1 LLTNQGDLTF
11 SKFGKS
17 FQESL
22 VQLIVEQRIF
32 ADQIEE
38 VLDIEFLE
46 FKYLRSLVRKIFEYK
61 QKYKTHPSYPNLV
74 TIFKTEFDDENEILK
89 KQIKDYII
97 RINKSEVDGDEYIK
111 DTALDFCRKQKL
123 KEAMVKSI
131 SLLQQS
137 SFDEISSVI
146 NNALRLG
153 SDNEQGYE
161 WIADFEE
168 RFKVRA
174 RNPIATGWDEIDK
187 ISKQGLGKGELGV
200 VIAPTGAGKS
210 MVLTHIGSHA
220 LQQGHNV
227 VHYTLELL
235 DTVVAGRYDSCITG
249 FELNDLIAKK
259 DEIYEKIKDIDGTL
273 VIKEYPTKTASVKT
287 LRNHLEKIRK
297 RGGQIDMI
305 IVDYADLLKPTSN
318 YREKRTELESIYEEL
333 RTLAYEFSCPVWTA
347 SQTNR
352 SGLDAEV
359 ITMNAISE
367 AFSKCFVADFIFSVS
382 RTIMDKTKNGGR
394 VFIAKNRN
402 GPDGI
407 VFPIFMDTSC
417 VKIDVLPRASLAE
430 ASGPAPGV
438 NKNLLR
444 EKYIKYMTKNNGSN
458 AT

>member
-1 LLTNQGDLTF
+1 MLANQGDLTF

-22 VQLIVEQRIF
+22 VQLIVEQRVF

-38 VLDIEFLE
+38 VLDIEFIE
-46 FKYLRSLVRKIFEYK
+46 FKYLRALIRKIFEYK
-61 QKYKTHPSYPNLV
+61 QKYKTHPSYQNLV
-74 TIFKTEFDDENEILK
+74 TIFKTEFEEENEILK
-89 KQIKDYII
+89 NQIKDYII
-97 RINKSEVDGDEYIK
+97 RINKSEVDGEEYIK

-131 SLLQQS
+131 GLLQQS

-174 RNPIATGWDEIDK
+174 RNPISTGWPEMDK

-210 MVLTHIGSHA
+210 MVLTHLGAQA
-220 LQQGHNV
+220 LQAGHNV

-249 FELNDLIAKK
+249 IELNDLLNKK
-259 DEIYEKIKDIDGTL
+259 DEIYEQIKDIDGKL
-273 VIKEYPTKTASVKT
+273 VVKEYPTKTASVKT

-297 RGGQIDMI
+297 RGGEIDMI

-333 RTLAYEFSCPVWTA
+333 RSLAYEFSCPVWTA

-359 ITMNAISE
+359 ITMNSISE

-382 RTIMDKTKNGGR
+382 RTIMDKAKNGGR

-407 VFPIFMDTSC
+407 VFPIFMDTSN
-417 VKIDVLPRASLAE
+417 VKIDVLPKSKLE
-430 ASGPAPGV
+430 DNTSPV
-438 NKNLLR
+438 KKNKGLLR
-444 EKYIKYMTKNNGSN
+444 EKYIKYMTENNGSKN
-458 AT
+458 A

>member
-220 LQQGHNV
+220 LQKGHNV

-249 FELNDLIAKK
+249 FELNDLISKK
-259 DEIYEKIKDIDGTL
+259 EEIYEKIKDIDGTL

-297 RGGQIDMI
+297 RGGKIDMI

>member
-1 LLTNQGDLTF
+1 MLTNQGDLTF

-46 FKYLRSLVRKIFEYK
+46 FKYLRALVRKIFEYK

-220 LQQGHNV
+220 LQKGHNV

-297 RGGQIDMI
+297 RGGEIDMI

>member
-1 LLTNQGDLTF
+1 LLASQGDLTF

-32 ADQIEE
+32 ADQIED

-46 FKYLRSLVRKIFEYK
+46 FKYLRALVKKIFEYK

-74 TIFKTEFDDENEILK
+74 TIFKTEFDDESDILK

-97 RINKSEVDGDEYIK
+97 RINKSDVDGEEYIK

-123 KEAMVKSI
+123 KEAMVRSI
-131 SLLQQS
+131 GLLQQS

-146 NNALRLG
+146 NNALKLG
-153 SDNEQGYE
+153 ADSEQGYE
-161 WIADFEE
+161 WIKDFEE
-168 RFKVRA
+168 RFLVRA
-174 RNPIATGWDEIDK
+174 RNPIATGWDEIDR

-220 LQQGHNV
+220 IQQDLNV

-249 FELNDLIAKK
+249 IELNDLMGKK
-259 DEIYEKIKDIDGTL
+259 EEIYEKIKDIDGTL
-273 VIKEYPTKTASVKT
+273 VIKEYPTKTATVKT
-287 LRNHLEKIRK
+287 LKNHLEKIVK
-297 RGGQIDMI
+297 KGDKIDMI

-382 RTIMDKTKNGGR
+382 RTIMDKAKNSGR
-394 VFIAKNRN
+394 IFIAKNRN

-417 VKIDVLPRASLAE
+417 VKIDVLPRQAITTDNSPNT
-430 ASGPAPGV
+430 S
-438 NKNLLR
+438 KNMLR
-444 EKYIKYMTKNNGSN
+444 EKYVKYMTNKNGSN
-458 AT
+458 VT

>member
-1 LLTNQGDLTF
+1 
-11 SKFGKS
+11 
-17 FQESL
+17 
-22 VQLIVEQRIF
+22 
-32 ADQIEE
+32 
-38 VLDIEFLE
+38 
-46 FKYLRSLVRKIFEYK
+46 
-61 QKYKTHPSYPNLV
+61 
-74 TIFKTEFDDENEILK
+74 
-89 KQIKDYII
+89 
-97 RINKSEVDGDEYIK
+97 
-111 DTALDFCRKQKL
+111 
-123 KEAMVKSI
+123 
-131 SLLQQS
+131 
-137 SFDEISSVI
+137 
-146 NNALRLG
+146 
-153 SDNEQGYE
+153 
-161 WIADFEE
+161 
-168 RFKVRA
+168 
-174 RNPIATGWDEIDK
+174 
-187 ISKQGLGKGELGV
+187 
-200 VIAPTGAGKS
+200 
-210 MVLTHIGSHA
+210 
-220 LQQGHNV
+220 
-227 VHYTLELL
+227 L

-297 RGGQIDMI
+297 RGGDIDMI

-382 RTIMDKTKNGGR
+382 RTIMDKAKNGGR

-417 VKIDVLPRASLAE
+417 VKIDVLPRASIAE

>member
-1 LLTNQGDLTF
+1 LLANQGDLTF

-22 VQLIVEQRIF
+22 VQLVVEQRVF

-38 VLDIEFLE
+38 VLDINFIE
-46 FKYLRSLVRKIFEYK
+46 FKYLRALVRKIFEYK
-61 QKYKTHPSYPNLV
+61 QKYKTHPSYQNLV
-74 TIFKTEFDDENEILK
+74 TIFKTEFDEESEILK
-89 KQIKDYII
+89 NQIKDYII
-97 RINKSEVDGDEYIK
+97 RINKSEVDGEEYIK

-131 SLLQQS
+131 GLLQQS

-174 RNPIATGWDEIDK
+174 RNPISTGWAEMDK
-187 ISKQGLGKGELGV
+187 ISKNGLGKGELGV

-210 MVLTHIGSHA
+210 MVLTHLGAEA
-220 LQQGHNV
+220 LQAGHNV

-249 FELNDLIAKK
+249 IELNDLLDKK
-259 DEIYEKIKDIDGTL
+259 DEIYEQIKEIDGKL
-273 VIKEYPTKTASVKT
+273 IIKEYPTKTASVKT

-297 RGGQIDMI
+297 RGAEIDMI

-382 RTIMDKTKNGGR
+382 RTIMDKAKNGGR

-417 VKIDVLPRASLAE
+417 VKIDVLPKSKLEDATT
-430 ASGPAPGV
+430 PV
-438 NKNLLR
+438 KKNRGLLR

>member
-11 SKFGKS
+11 SKFGKP

-22 VQLIVEQRIF
+22 VQLIVEQRVF

-38 VLDIEFLE
+38 VLDIEFIE
-46 FKYLRSLVRKIFEYK
+46 FKYLRALVRKIFEYK
-61 QKYKTHPSYPNLV
+61 QKYKTHPSYQNLV

-89 KQIKDYII
+89 NQIKDYII
-97 RINKSEVDGDEYIK
+97 RINKSEVDGEEYIK

-131 SLLQQS
+131 GLLQQS

-174 RNPIATGWDEIDK
+174 RNPISTGWAEMDK

-210 MVLTHIGSHA
+210 MVLTHLGAQA
-220 LQQGHNV
+220 LQAGHNV
-227 VHYTLELL
+227 IHYTLELL

-249 FELNDLIAKK
+249 IELNDLLDKK
-259 DEIYEKIKDIDGTL
+259 DEIYEQIKDIDGKL
-273 VIKEYPTKTASVKT
+273 VVKEYPTKTASVKT

-297 RGGQIDMI
+297 RGGEIDMI

-359 ITMNAISE
+359 ITMNSISE

-407 VFPIFMDTSC
+407 VFPIFMDTSN
-417 VKIDVLPRASLAE
+417 VKIDVLPKTSLE
-430 ASGPAPGV
+430 QTTTTPNK

-444 EKYIKYMTKNNGSN
+444 EKYIKYMTENNGSKN
-458 AT
+458 A

>member
-1 LLTNQGDLTF
+1 MLTNQGDLTF

-22 VQLIVEQRIF
+22 VQLIVEQRVF

-38 VLDIEFLE
+38 VLDIEFIE

-61 QKYKTHPSYPNLV
+61 QKYKTHPSYQNLV
-74 TIFKTEFDDENEILK
+74 TIFKTELEDENDILK

-97 RINKSEVDGDEYIK
+97 RINKDEVDGEEYIK

-131 SLLQQS
+131 GLLQQS

-174 RNPIATGWDEIDK
+174 RNPISTGWDEMDK

-210 MVLTHIGSHA
+210 MVLTHLGAQA
-220 LQQGHNV
+220 LLAGHNV

-249 FELNDLIAKK
+249 IELNDLIDKK

-297 RGGQIDMI
+297 RGGEIVMI

-359 ITMNAISE
+359 ITMNSISE

-407 VFPIFMDTSC
+407 VFPIFMDTSN
-417 VKIDVLPRASLAE
+417 VKIDVLPRAQLAE
-430 ASGPAPGV
+430 NSGPAPNA

>member
-1 LLTNQGDLTF
+1 LLANQGDLTF

-22 VQLIVEQRIF
+22 VQLIVEQRVF

-38 VLDIEFLE
+38 VLDIEFIE
-46 FKYLRSLVRKIFEYK
+46 FKYLRALIRKIFEYK
-61 QKYKTHPSYPNLV
+61 QKYKTHPSYQNLV
-74 TIFKTEFDDENEILK
+74 TIFKTEFEEENEILK
-89 KQIKDYII
+89 NQIKDYII
-97 RINKSEVDGDEYIK
+97 RINKSEVDGEEYIK

-131 SLLQQS
+131 GLLQQS

-174 RNPIATGWDEIDK
+174 RNPISTGWAEMDK

-210 MVLTHIGSHA
+210 MVLTHLGAQA
-220 LQQGHNV
+220 LQAGHNV

-249 FELNDLIAKK
+249 IELNDLLNKK
-259 DEIYEKIKDIDGTL
+259 DEIYEQIKDIDGKL
-273 VIKEYPTKTASVKT
+273 VVKEYPTKTASVKT

-297 RGGQIDMI
+297 RGGEIDMI
-305 IVDYADLLKPTSN
+305 IVDYADLLKPISN

-333 RTLAYEFSCPVWTA
+333 RSLAYEFSCPVWTA

-394 VFIAKNRN
+394 IFIAKNRN

-407 VFPIFMDTSC
+407 VFPIFMDTSN
-417 VKIDVLPRASLAE
+417 VKIDVLSRSKLEQTAATPNK
-430 ASGPAPGV
+430 

-444 EKYIKYMTKNNGSN
+444 EKYIKYMTENNGSKN
-458 AT
+458 T

>member
-1 LLTNQGDLTF
+1 MLANQGDLTF
-11 SKFGKS
+11 SKFGKP

-22 VQLIVEQRIF
+22 VQLIVEQRVF

-46 FKYLRSLVRKIFEYK
+46 FKYLRALVRKIFEYK
-61 QKYKTHPSYPNLV
+61 QKYKTHPSYQNLV
-74 TIFKTEFDDENEILK
+74 TIFKTEFEDENEILK
-89 KQIKDYII
+89 NQIKDYII
-97 RINKSEVDGDEYIK
+97 RINKSEIDGDEYIK

-131 SLLQQS
+131 GLLQQS

-174 RNPIATGWDEIDK
+174 RNPISTGWDEMDK

-210 MVLTHIGSHA
+210 MVLTHLGAQA
-220 LQQGHNV
+220 LQAGHNV

-249 FELNDLIAKK
+249 IELNDLLNKK
-259 DEIYEKIKDIDGTL
+259 DEIYEQIKDIDGKL
-273 VIKEYPTKTASVKT
+273 VVKEYPTKTASVKT

-297 RGGQIDMI
+297 RGGEIDMI

-333 RTLAYEFSCPVWTA
+333 RSLAYEFSCPVWTA

-382 RTIMDKTKNGGR
+382 RTIMDKAKNGGR

-407 VFPIFMDTSC
+407 VFPIFMDTSN
-417 VKIDVLPRASLAE
+417 VKIDVLAKSKLEDNTTP
-430 ASGPAPGV
+430 V
-438 NKNLLR
+438 KNNRGLLR
-444 EKYIKYMTKNNGSN
+444 EKYIKYMTENNGSKN
-458 AT
+458 A

>member
-1 LLTNQGDLTF
+1 MLSNQGDLTF

-46 FKYLRSLVRKIFEYK
+46 FKYLRALVRKIFEYK

-220 LQQGHNV
+220 LQKGHNV

-297 RGGQIDMI
+297 RGGKIDMI

>member
-1 LLTNQGDLTF
+1 MLANQGDLTF

-22 VQLIVEQRIF
+22 VQLIVEQRVF

-38 VLDIEFLE
+38 VLDIEFIE
-46 FKYLRSLVRKIFEYK
+46 FKYLRALIRKIFEYK
-61 QKYKTHPSYPNLV
+61 QKYKTHPSYQNLV
-74 TIFKTEFDDENEILK
+74 TIFKTEFEEENEILK
-89 KQIKDYII
+89 NQIKDYII
-97 RINKSEVDGDEYIK
+97 RINKSEVDGEEYIK

-131 SLLQQS
+131 GLLQQS

-174 RNPIATGWDEIDK
+174 RNPISTGWDEMDK

-210 MVLTHIGSHA
+210 MVLTHLGAQA
-220 LQQGHNV
+220 LQAGHNV

-249 FELNDLIAKK
+249 IELNDLLNKK
-259 DEIYEKIKDIDGTL
+259 DEIYEQIKDIDGKL
-273 VIKEYPTKTASVKT
+273 VVKEYPTKTASVKT

-297 RGGQIDMI
+297 RGGEIDMI

-333 RTLAYEFSCPVWTA
+333 RSLAYEFSCPVWTA

-359 ITMNAISE
+359 ITMNSISE

-382 RTIMDKTKNGGR
+382 RTIMDKAKNGGR

-407 VFPIFMDTSC
+407 VFPIFMDTSN
-417 VKIDVLPRASLAE
+417 VKIDVLPKSKLE
-430 ASGPAPGV
+430 DNTSPV
-438 NKNLLR
+438 KKNKGLLR
-444 EKYIKYMTKNNGSN
+444 EKYIKYMTENNGSKN
-458 AT
+458 A

>member
-22 VQLIVEQRIF
+22 VQLIVEQRVF

-38 VLDIEFLE
+38 VLDIEFIE
-46 FKYLRSLVRKIFEYK
+46 FKYLRALVRKIFEYK

-74 TIFKTEFDDENEILK
+74 TIFKTEFEEENEILRN
-89 KQIKDYII
+89 QIKDYII
-97 RINKSEVDGDEYIK
+97 RINKSQVDGEEYIK

-131 SLLQQS
+131 GLLQQS

-174 RNPIATGWDEIDK
+174 RNPISTGWTEMDK

-210 MVLTHIGSHA
+210 MVLTHLGAQA
-220 LQQGHNV
+220 LQAGHNV

-249 FELNDLIAKK
+249 IELNDLLDKK
-259 DEIYEKIKDIDGTL
+259 EEIYEKIKDIDGTL

-297 RGGQIDMI
+297 RGAQIDMI

-333 RTLAYEFSCPVWTA
+333 RSLAYEFSCPVWTA

-382 RTIMDKTKNGGR
+382 RTIMDKAKNGGR

-407 VFPIFMDTSC
+407 VFPIFMDTSN
-417 VKIDVLPRASLAE
+417 VKIDVLPRAKLE
-430 ASGPAPGV
+430 ENTTPV
-438 NKNLLR
+438 KNNRGLLR
-444 EKYIKYMTKNNGSN
+444 EKYIKYMTENNGSKN
-458 AT
+458 T

>member
-1 LLTNQGDLTF
+1 MLTNQGDLTF

-22 VQLIVEQRIF
+22 VQLIVEQRVF

-38 VLDIEFLE
+38 VLDIEFIE
-46 FKYLRSLVRKIFEYK
+46 FKYLRALIRKIFEYK
-61 QKYKTHPSYPNLV
+61 QKYKTHPSYQNLV
-74 TIFKTEFDDENEILK
+74 TIFKTEFEEENEILK
-89 KQIKDYII
+89 NQIKDYII
-97 RINKSEVDGDEYIK
+97 RINKSEVDGEEYIK

-131 SLLQQS
+131 GLLQQS

-174 RNPIATGWDEIDK
+174 RNPISTGWDEMDK

-210 MVLTHIGSHA
+210 MVLTHLGAQA
-220 LQQGHNV
+220 LQAGHNV

-249 FELNDLIAKK
+249 IELNDLLNKK
-259 DEIYEKIKDIDGTL
+259 DEIYEQIKDIDGKL
-273 VIKEYPTKTASVKT
+273 VVKEYPTKTASVKT

-297 RGGQIDMI
+297 RGGEIDMI

-333 RTLAYEFSCPVWTA
+333 RSLAYEFSCPVWTA

-359 ITMNAISE
+359 ITMNSISE

-382 RTIMDKTKNGGR
+382 RTIMDKAKNGGR

-407 VFPIFMDTSC
+407 VFPIFMDTSN
-417 VKIDVLPRASLAE
+417 VKIDVLAKSKLEDNTTPVKDNR
-430 ASGPAPGV
+430 G
-438 NKNLLR
+438 LLR
-444 EKYIKYMTKNNGSN
+444 EKYIKYMTENNGSKN
-458 AT
+458 A

>member
-1 LLTNQGDLTF
+1 MLANQGDLTF
-11 SKFGKS
+11 SKFGKP

-22 VQLIVEQRIF
+22 VQLIVEQRVF

-38 VLDIEFLE
+38 VLDINFLE
-46 FKYLRSLVRKIFEYK
+46 FKYLRALVRKIFEYK
-61 QKYKTHPSYPNLV
+61 QKYKTHPSYQNLV
-74 TIFKTEFDDENEILK
+74 TIFKTEFDEENDILK
-89 KQIKDYII
+89 NQIKDYII
-97 RINKSEVDGDEYIK
+97 RINKSEVDGEEYIK

-131 SLLQQS
+131 GLLQQS

-161 WIADFEE
+161 WISDFEE

-174 RNPIATGWDEIDK
+174 RNPISTGWTEMDK
-187 ISKQGLGKGELGV
+187 ISKKGLGKGELGV

-210 MVLTHIGSHA
+210 MVLAHLGAQA
-220 LQQGHNV
+220 LQAGYNV
-227 VHYTLELL
+227 IHYTLELL

-249 FELNDLIAKK
+249 IELNDLLDKK
-259 DEIYEKIKDIDGTL
+259 DEIYEQIKDIDGKL
-273 VIKEYPTKTASVKT
+273 IIKEYPTKTASVKT

-297 RGGQIDMI
+297 RGGEIDMI

-333 RTLAYEFSCPVWTA
+333 RSLAYEFSCPVWTA

-359 ITMNAISE
+359 ITMNSISE

-382 RTIMDKTKNGGR
+382 RTIMDKAKNGGR

-407 VFPIFMDTSC
+407 VFPIFMDTSN
-417 VKIDVLPRASLAE
+417 VKIDVLPKSKLE
-430 ASGPAPGV
+430 DNTTPV
-438 NKNLLR
+438 KNNRGLLR
-444 EKYIKYMTKNNGSN
+444 EKYIKYMTENNGSKN
-458 AT
+458 T

>member
-1 LLTNQGDLTF
+1 MLANQGDLTF

-22 VQLIVEQRIF
+22 VQLIVEQRVF

-38 VLDIEFLE
+38 VLDIEFIE
-46 FKYLRSLVRKIFEYK
+46 FKYLRALIRKIFEYK
-61 QKYKTHPSYPNLV
+61 QKYKTHPSYQNLV
-74 TIFKTEFDDENEILK
+74 TIFKTEFEEENEILK
-89 KQIKDYII
+89 NQIKDYII
-97 RINKSEVDGDEYIK
+97 RINKSEVDGEEYIK

-131 SLLQQS
+131 GLLQQS

-174 RNPIATGWDEIDK
+174 RNPISTGWDEMDK

-210 MVLTHIGSHA
+210 MVLTHLGAQA
-220 LQQGHNV
+220 LQAGHNV

-249 FELNDLIAKK
+249 IELNDLLNRK
-259 DEIYEKIKDIDGTL
+259 DEIYEQIKDIDGKL
-273 VIKEYPTKTASVKT
+273 VVKEYPTKTASVKT
-287 LRNHLEKIRK
+287 LRNHLEKIKK
-297 RGGQIDMI
+297 RGGEIDMI

-333 RTLAYEFSCPVWTA
+333 RSLAYEFSCPVWTA

-359 ITMNAISE
+359 ITMNSISE

-382 RTIMDKTKNGGR
+382 RTIMDKAKNGGR

-407 VFPIFMDTSC
+407 VFPIFMDTSN
-417 VKIDVLPRASLAE
+417 VKIDVLPKSKLE
-430 ASGPAPGV
+430 DNTSPV
-438 NKNLLR
+438 KKNKGLLR
-444 EKYIKYMTKNNGSN
+444 EKYIKYMTENNGSKN
-458 AT
+458 A

>member
-1 LLTNQGDLTF
+1 MLTNQGDLTF

-22 VQLIVEQRIF
+22 VQLIVEQRVF

-38 VLDIEFLE
+38 VLDIEFIE
-46 FKYLRSLVRKIFEYK
+46 FKYLRALVRKIFEYK

-74 TIFKTEFDDENEILK
+74 TIFKTEFEEENEILRN
-89 KQIKDYII
+89 QIKDYII
-97 RINKSEVDGDEYIK
+97 RINKSQVDGEEYIK

-131 SLLQQS
+131 GLLQQS

-174 RNPIATGWDEIDK
+174 RNPISTGWTEMDK

-210 MVLTHIGSHA
+210 MVLTHLGAQA
-220 LQQGHNV
+220 LQAGHNV

-249 FELNDLIAKK
+249 IELNDLLDKK
-259 DEIYEKIKDIDGTL
+259 EEIYEKIKDIDGTL

-297 RGGQIDMI
+297 RGAQIDMI

-333 RTLAYEFSCPVWTA
+333 RSLAYEFSCPVWTA

-382 RTIMDKTKNGGR
+382 RTIMDKAKNGGR

-407 VFPIFMDTSC
+407 VFPIFMDTSN
-417 VKIDVLPRASLAE
+417 VKIDVLPRAKLE
-430 ASGPAPGV
+430 ENTTPV
-438 NKNLLR
+438 KNNRGLLR
-444 EKYIKYMTKNNGSN
+444 EKYIKYMTENNGSKN
-458 AT
+458 T

>member
-1 LLTNQGDLTF
+1 MLTNQGDLTF

-220 LQQGHNV
+220 LQKGHNV

-249 FELNDLIAKK
+249 FELNDLISKK
-259 DEIYEKIKDIDGTL
+259 EEIYEKIKDIDGTL

-297 RGGQIDMI
+297 RGGEIDMI

-382 RTIMDKTKNGGR
+382 RTIMDKAKNGGR
-394 VFIAKNRN
+394 IFIAKNRN

-407 VFPIFMDTSC
+407 VFPIFMDTSN

-430 ASGPAPGV
+430 NSGPAPGA

>member
-1 LLTNQGDLTF
+1 MLVNQGDLTF

-22 VQLIVEQRIF
+22 VQLIVEQRVF

-46 FKYLRSLVRKIFEYK
+46 FKYLRALVRKIFEYK
-61 QKYKTHPSYPNLV
+61 QKYKTHPSYQNLV
-74 TIFKTEFDDENEILK
+74 TIFKTEFEEENEILK
-89 KQIKDYII
+89 NQIKDYII
-97 RINKSEVDGDEYIK
+97 RINKSEVDGEEYIK

-131 SLLQQS
+131 GLLQQS

-174 RNPIATGWDEIDK
+174 RNPISTGWDEMDK

-210 MVLTHIGSHA
+210 MVLTHLGAQA
-220 LQQGHNV
+220 LQAGHNV

-249 FELNDLIAKK
+249 IELNDLLDKK
-259 DEIYEKIKDIDGTL
+259 DEIYEQIKDIDGKL
-273 VIKEYPTKTASVKT
+273 VVKEYPTKTASVKT

-297 RGGQIDMI
+297 RGGEIDMI

-333 RTLAYEFSCPVWTA
+333 RSLAYEFSCPVWTA

-359 ITMNAISE
+359 ITMNSISE

-382 RTIMDKTKNGGR
+382 RTIMDKAKNGGR

-407 VFPIFMDTSC
+407 VFPIFMDTSN
-417 VKIDVLPRASLAE
+417 VKIDVLAKSKLEDNTTP
-430 ASGPAPGV
+430 V
-438 NKNLLR
+438 KNNRGLLR
-444 EKYIKYMTKNNGSN
+444 EKYIKYMTENNGSKN
-458 AT
+458 A

>member
-1 LLTNQGDLTF
+1 MLTNQGDLTF

-249 FELNDLIAKK
+249 FELNDLISKK

-297 RGGQIDMI
+297 RGGEIDMI

-417 VKIDVLPRASLAE
+417 VKIDVLPRTSIAE

>member
-1 LLTNQGDLTF
+1 MLANQGDLTF

-22 VQLIVEQRIF
+22 VQLIVEQRVF

-38 VLDIEFLE
+38 VLDIEFIE
-46 FKYLRSLVRKIFEYK
+46 FKYLRALIRKIFEYK
-61 QKYKTHPSYPNLV
+61 QKYKTHPSYQNLV
-74 TIFKTEFDDENEILK
+74 TIFKTEFEEENEILK
-89 KQIKDYII
+89 NQIKDYII
-97 RINKSEVDGDEYIK
+97 RINKSEVDGEEYIK

-131 SLLQQS
+131 GLLQQS

-174 RNPIATGWDEIDK
+174 RNPISTGWDEMDK

-210 MVLTHIGSHA
+210 MVLTHLGAQA
-220 LQQGHNV
+220 LQAGHNV
-227 VHYTLELL
+227 VHFTLELL

-249 FELNDLIAKK
+249 IELNDLLNKK
-259 DEIYEKIKDIDGTL
+259 DEIYEQIKDIDGKL
-273 VIKEYPTKTASVKT
+273 VVKEYPTKTASVKT

-297 RGGQIDMI
+297 RGGEIDMI

-333 RTLAYEFSCPVWTA
+333 RSLAYEFSCPVWTA

-359 ITMNAISE
+359 ITMNSISE

-382 RTIMDKTKNGGR
+382 RTIMDKAKNGGR

-407 VFPIFMDTSC
+407 VFPIFMDTSN
-417 VKIDVLPRASLAE
+417 VKIDVLAKSKLEDNTTP
-430 ASGPAPGV
+430 V
-438 NKNLLR
+438 KNNRGLLR
-444 EKYIKYMTKNNGSN
+444 EKYIKYMTENNGSKN
-458 AT
+458 A

>member
-1 LLTNQGDLTF
+1 MLVNQGDLTF

-22 VQLIVEQRIF
+22 VQLIVEQRVF

-38 VLDIEFLE
+38 VLDINFIE
-46 FKYLRSLVRKIFEYK
+46 FKYLRALVRKIFEYK
-61 QKYKTHPSYPNLV
+61 QKYKTHPSYQNLV
-74 TIFKTEFDDENEILK
+74 TIFKTEFDEESDILK
-89 KQIKDYII
+89 NQIKDYII
-97 RINKSEVDGDEYIK
+97 RINKSEVDGEEYIK
-111 DTALDFCRKQKL
+111 DTSLDFCRKQKL

-161 WIADFEE
+161 WISDFEE

-174 RNPIATGWDEIDK
+174 RNPISTGWTEMDK
-187 ISKQGLGKGELGV
+187 ISKNGLGKGELGV

-210 MVLTHIGSHA
+210 MVLTHLGAQA
-220 LQQGHNV
+220 LQAGHNV

-249 FELNDLIAKK
+249 IELNDLLDKK
-259 DEIYEKIKDIDGTL
+259 DEIYEQIKDIDGKL
-273 VIKEYPTKTASVKT
+273 IIKEYPTKTASVKT
-287 LRNHLEKIRK
+287 LRNHLEKITK
-297 RGGQIDMI
+297 RGGEIDMI

-333 RTLAYEFSCPVWTA
+333 RSLAYEFSCPVWTA

-359 ITMNAISE
+359 ITMNSISE

-382 RTIMDKTKNGGR
+382 RTIMDKAKNGGR

-407 VFPIFMDTSC
+407 VFPIFMDTSN
-417 VKIDVLPRASLAE
+417 VKIDVLPKSKLDDTATTAKK
-430 ASGPAPGV
+430 
-438 NKNLLR
+438 NKGLLR
-444 EKYIKYMTKNNGSN
+444 EKYIKYMTENNGSKN
-458 AT
+458 I

>member
-1 LLTNQGDLTF
+1 LLASQGDLTF

-22 VQLIVEQRIF
+22 VQLVVEQRVF

-46 FKYLRSLVRKIFEYK
+46 FKYLRALVKKIFEYK

-74 TIFKTEFDDENEILK
+74 TIFKTEFDDESDILK

-97 RINKSEVDGDEYIK
+97 RINKSDVDGEEYIK

-123 KEAMVKSI
+123 KEAMVRSI
-131 SLLQQS
+131 GLLQQS

-146 NNALRLG
+146 NNALKLG
-153 SDNEQGYE
+153 ADSEQGYE
-161 WIADFEE
+161 WIKDFEE
-168 RFKVRA
+168 RFLVRA
-174 RNPIATGWDEIDK
+174 RNPIATGWDEIDR

-220 LQQGHNV
+220 IQQDLNV

-249 FELNDLIAKK
+249 IELNDLMDKK
-259 DEIYEKIKDIDGTL
+259 EEIYEKIKDIDGTL
-273 VIKEYPTKTASVKT
+273 VIKEYPTKTATVKT
-287 LRNHLEKIRK
+287 LKNHLEKIVK
-297 RGGQIDMI
+297 KGDKIDMI

-382 RTIMDKTKNGGR
+382 RTIMDKAKNSGR
-394 VFIAKNRN
+394 IFIAKNRN

-417 VKIDVLPRASLAE
+417 VKIDVLPRQAITTDNS
-430 ASGPAPGV
+430 PNT
-438 NKNLLR
+438 NKNMLR
-444 EKYIKYMTKNNGSN
+444 EKYVKYMTNKNGSN
-458 AT
+458 VT